1 MIPVKKQ
8 PEPRDFYQKVQKKG
22 EKILA
27 QNPHPRGKQL
37 KPYWRDIV
45 PELYHA
51 YSGICAYTCHWIS
64 EDTGSKTVEHF
75 KPKDFYPELAYSW
88 DNYRLVCGTLNGRK
102 GNKEDVLDPF
112 TLQDGWF
119 VLHFPSLQVKPG
131 DNLTRAEAESVMKTI
146 KRLKLNDETCIR
158 GRTSWLKPYIL
169 GKYGIDHLEEKAPFL
184 ACELKR
190 QNIANIDHAIW
201 EDFKKYL
208 QNY

>member
-8 PEPRDFYQKVQKKG
+8 PEPRNFYKKVQEKG

-37 KPYWRDIV
+37 KPYWKAIL
-45 PELYHA
+45 PELYQA
-51 YSGICAYTCHWIS
+51 YSGICAYTCHWIPD
-64 EDTGSKTVEHF
+64 DTGSKTVEHF
-75 KPKDFYPELAYSW
+75 KPKDLYPKLAYSW

-102 GNKEDVLDPF
+102 GNNEDVLDPF

-119 VLHFPSLQVKPG
+119 IIHFPSLQVKPG
-131 DNLTRAEAESVMKTI
+131 DNLKKTEAESVVKTI

-158 GRTSWLKPYIL
+158 GRRSWLEPYIM
-169 GKYGIDHLEEKAPFL
+169 GIYDINYLEEKAPFL
-184 ACELKR
+184 ARELKR
-190 QNIANIDHAIW
+190 QNIADIHHVIW

-208 QNY
+208 QTY